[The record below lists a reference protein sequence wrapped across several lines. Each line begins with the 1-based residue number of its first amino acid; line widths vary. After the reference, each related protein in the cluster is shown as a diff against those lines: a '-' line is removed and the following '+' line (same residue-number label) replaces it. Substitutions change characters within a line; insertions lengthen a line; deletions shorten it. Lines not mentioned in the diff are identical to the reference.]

1 MLLLVS
7 SCQGAERSN
16 VLPTAPGGVAS
27 GAGGSFVAG
36 SSGMPAPPSS
46 GGTSSTGGAS
56 AARGGSAGA
65 TSTGGQGTGAN
76 PPQPSSGGAPG
87 GRANVADAS
96 IGDSGAPDAADDA
109 GTEVPIPAPAPSGCV
124 TEVGPGP
131 HEFAC
136 DTTTHVVMVPE
147 RCTRVSCG
155 VIIDVHG
162 GSMSAD
168 MEDRNTAMRALGDRH
183 GYLVIQPNALP
194 NPILLGERVF
204 VAGVDDDRVMHILT
218 DVVKV
223 FHADERRIHM
233 MGFSEGGFMTWR
245 FICGHSD
252 LLASAA
258 PAAAGYNCTVLP
270 ITQEIGC
277 QFSGTDAPTKN
288 IPILYMQGTE
298 DKLMNPDCVF
308 SWLQGSVYPTLKLD
322 SGSQIA
328 GDATYE
334 RTRFLTPDA
343 VPFELIRHHYTTDA
357 SSFGVPVGGHCYPGS
372 TDFTA
377 SLPGQLMGF
386 GCKDQCSFTWAE
398 EAVRFFMAH
407 PKR

>member
-1 MLLLVS
+1 LLS
-7 SCQGAERSN
+7 SCETAEHN
-16 VLPTAPGGVAS
+16 TGLPTALGGAS
-27 GAGGSFVAG
+27 GAASSFSAGASGTLSANGGTSSAG
-36 SSGMPAPPSS
+36 GAAPSNTGAASQSAGGTPPGPSS
-46 GGTSSTGGAS
+46 GGVSGG
-56 AARGGSAGA
+56 
-65 TSTGGQGTGAN
+65 GTGN
-76 PPQPSSGGAPG
+76 RTSI
-87 GRANVADAS
+87 ADAS
-96 IGDSGAPDAADDA
+96 AGDPTEGGAAGPDAAGDA
-109 GTEVPIPAPAPSGCV
+109 ADGVPIPAPAPAGCV
-124 TEVGPGP
+124 TDVTPGP

-155 VIIDVHG
+155 IIVDVHG

-168 MEDRNTAMRALGDRH
+168 MEDKNTTMRALGDKY

-204 VAGVDDDRVMHILT
+204 VAGADDDRVMHILT
-218 DVVKV
+218 DVTQA
-223 FHADERRIHM
+223 FHADPRRIHM

-270 ITQEIGC
+270 ITQEVGC
-277 QFSGTDAPTKN
+277 QFSGMDAPTKN

-322 SGSQIA
+322 AGQQIA
-328 GDATYE
+328 GDTTYE

-377 SLPGQLMGF
+377 TLPGQLMGF

-407 PKR
+407 PKN